1 MTKNENAGRVHV
13 IAVGNQKGG
22 VGKSTTSVNLAAALG
37 SLGKRCLI
45 VDLDANSGA
54 TRILGVPPQSYQGI
68 FEVMVGDEGPLEI
81 ALDTD
86 PDEGIELPPN
96 VSLIP
101 ANRDLERLDS
111 KLSELPAYRH
121 GDPRNCL
128 RKVIEEIVESGR
140 WDYVFLDTAPNV
152 MTPTSAAYRVAEWFI
167 LTATPERLAIEGLN
181 DALEDIKIVREE
193 WNPKLKLLGV
203 VLSCVNRRT
212 RLASELI
219 RWVEETFAAAGT
231 FGDFKTRISRAVAV
245 AQAQN
250 EGKTIL
256 QTDPAHKV
264 TEEYRQLAREVMER
278 VAEEPTKLVPR
289 PEASVEPEP
298 AEKAERAAN
307 A

>member
-1 MTKNENAGRVHV
+1 MSNSISNSRTHV

-22 VGKSTTSVNLAAALG
+22 VGKSTTTVNLAASLG
-37 SLGKRCLI
+37 SLGKRCMI
-45 VDLDANSGA
+45 IDLDANCGA
-54 TRILGVPPQSYQGI
+54 TRILGIPPQSYQGI
-68 FEVMVGDEGPLEI
+68 FEVMTEVEGPLDVV
-81 ALDTD
+81 LDTD
-86 PDEGIELPPN
+86 LDEGIELPPN

-111 KLSELPAYRH
+111 KLTELPQYRH
-121 GDPRNCL
+121 GDHKNCL
-128 RKVIEEIVESGR
+128 RKAIDQIIEEGR

-219 RWVEETFAAAGT
+219 RWVEETFRAAGQ
-231 FGDFKTRISRAVAV
+231 FGDFKTRVSRAVAV

-250 EGKTIL
+250 EGRTIL

-264 TEEYRQLAREVMER
+264 SEEYRQLALEVMER
-278 VAEEPTKLVPR
+278 VKEERR
-289 PEASVEPEP
+289 PIAPVGDEEGPEP
-298 AEKAERAAN
+298 QEAERAVN
-307 A
+307 G

>member
-1 MTKNENAGRVHV
+1 MNKSTPEQVHV

-22 VGKSTTSVNLAAALG
+22 VGKSTTAVNLAAALG
-37 SLGKRCLI
+37 SLGKRCLV
-45 VDLDANSGA
+45 VDLDANCGA

-68 FEVMVGDEGPLEI
+68 FEVMVGDEGPLEV

-86 PDEGIELPPN
+86 PDEGIELPQN

-101 ANRDLERLDS
+101 SNRDLERLDS
-111 KLSELPAYRH
+111 KLNELPQYRH
-121 GDPRNCL
+121 GDPKNCL
-128 RKVIEEIVESGR
+128 RRVMEQIVEAGR

-219 RWVEETFAAAGT
+219 RWVEETFRAAGQ

-250 EGKTIL
+250 EGKTII

-278 VAEEPTKLVPR
+278 VGREAVR
-289 PEASVEPEP
+289 PLTGPEGKP
-298 AEKAERAAN
+298 DSQELETAAN
-307 A
+307 G